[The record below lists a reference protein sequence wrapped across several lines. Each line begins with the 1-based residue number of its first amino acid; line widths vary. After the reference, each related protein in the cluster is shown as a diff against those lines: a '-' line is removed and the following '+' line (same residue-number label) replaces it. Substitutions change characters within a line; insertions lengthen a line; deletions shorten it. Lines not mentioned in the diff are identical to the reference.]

1 MTSQSSQS
9 RKNQEFIID
18 TNNSS
23 IVSKRSVERLYFLNE
38 THYFR
43 HFVKKPKRRSP
54 LINRGYWLRIKA
66 IDDIVHRFLSQSSS
80 KQKTVINLGSG
91 YDPLPWQ
98 CLSKYPDACEGAVF
112 IDIDYR
118 DLILRKRKLVQD
130 VPDLSSILTNMQ
142 TSDDDVLLR
151 SDQYLQVGCDLSEI
165 ARLHDI
171 LSQAVD
177 IKDSSILFIAEVSIT
192 YMDVNAADSLIS
204 WASQFLDAQFCLLEQ
219 LLPDGIEH
227 PFAQTMMAHFEKLK
241 SPLGA
246 VRKYQTKNAQMNR
259 FKDLGWKQ
267 VYARNLWELWSSD
280 DFLTAE
286 ERIALDGIEPFDEW
300 EEFSLFGSH
309 YLLLVANSQALHSG
323 VLKSLKSP
331 LIGENKPSD
340 SFRWKQIHSPYH
352 KPHDSRRFGA
362 PLFVKSQYRFKDRIA
377 LFGGLGKTTR
387 LNSRDEYSSID
398 EDVISSNYCNSA
410 MPSSRMCHTI
420 TDLGDMGA
428 ILIGGRTSPDVG
440 LCDCWIYHKYS
451 DSWERVDDLPWP
463 LYRHQSVRVGS
474 NSVLVSIGRIDSHRL
489 SDSFLLWNRRT
500 GWVKCIYD
508 GMKPFLVYSPVFFN
522 FKLGDPKSQSGLL
535 AGGMNSGVVINK
547 VWRWILKDILTEHP
561 KIQFTETIL
570 CPNLCSNLCR
580 FGSCAV
586 AHHGKLYLLGGITKD
601 ELLTYADEICCIE
614 ITDENLSI
622 SQVTRPITSHFR
634 YLFIGLS
641 AVSIGEA
648 IVVIGGSAVCFS
660 FGTFWNPGCLTLLPK
675 KNTGNEEWKFLG
687 TIEVRPSVGDFR
699 PTSIED
705 SSNPVIPRIKLRSES
720 HFIEILN
727 AAKPVIF
734 EGLDIGSC
742 TAKWNTEY
750 LKRAIGEEREA
761 RLLIIHEASTKYMDF
776 NTKNFKY
783 TNMKFG
789 DFISQIEQG
798 AKLYLRSLSSENP
811 SLVPADISKDFPS
824 ICSDFSLPEKL
835 SFVKQNSHSSPLRIS
850 GPVVMWLH
858 YDTLANI
865 LCQVKGEKNILL
877 FHPSEFKYF
886 DLKPGK
892 SSSSVNVFESMQ
904 CQQHQKFPKP
914 YQALLKSGDVIY
926 IPPFW
931 LHTLSSEKGV
941 SIAVNIFFKNL
952 SIGYA
957 SGKDVYGNRDLQAY
971 EKGRQDVAKILASF
985 DSTPTTARDF
995 YLQRLVEELKQG
1007 ALRYSP

>member
-1 MTSQSSQS
+1 MSPTSSRS
-9 RKNQEFIID
+9 RKNEEFIID

-43 HFVKKPKRRSP
+43 YFVKKPKRRSP

-66 IDDIVHRFLSQSSS
+66 IDDIVHRFLSQSSP
-80 KQKTVINLGSG
+80 KRKTVINLGSG

-98 CLSKYPDACEGAVF
+98 CLSKYPVACKGAVF

-118 DLILRKRKLVQD
+118 DLILRKRKFVQD
-130 VPDLSSILTNMQ
+130 ISDLSSILTNVQ
-142 TSDDDVLLR
+142 ISDDDILLR
-151 SDQYLQVGCDLSEI
+151 SDQYLQVGCDLSNI
-165 ARLHDI
+165 ARLNDI
-171 LSQAVD
+171 LSRVVD
-177 IKDSSILFIAEVSIT
+177 IRDSSILFIAEVSIT
-192 YMDVNAADSLIS
+192 YMDVNAADNLIR
-204 WASQFLDAQFCLLEQ
+204 WASHFLDAQFCLLEQ

-246 VRKYQTKNAQMNR
+246 VKKYQTKHAQMNR

-280 DFLTAE
+280 DFLIAE
-286 ERIALDGIEPFDEW
+286 ERIALDDIEPFDEW

-309 YLLLVANSQALHSG
+309 YLLLVANSQDLHSG
-323 VLKSLKSP
+323 VFKSLNSRVVV
-331 LIGENKPSD
+331 ENKPSN
-340 SFRWKQIHSPYH
+340 SLRLKQIHSPYH
-352 KPHDSRRFGA
+352 KPHGSRRFAA

-377 LFGGLGKTTR
+377 LFAGLGTTTR

-398 EDVISSNYCNSA
+398 HDFISNNYCNPTI
-410 MPSSRMCHTI
+410 PSSRMCHTI

-428 ILIGGRTSPDVG
+428 ILIGGRTSPDEG
-440 LCDCWIYHKYS
+440 LYDCWIYHKFS

-463 LYRHQSVRVGS
+463 LYRHQCVRVGL
-474 NSVLVSIGRIDSHRL
+474 NSALVSIGRIDSHRI
-489 SDSFLLWNRRT
+489 SDSFLIWNRRT

-508 GMKPFLVYSPVFFN
+508 GMVPCPVYSPVLFN
-522 FKLGDPKSQSGLL
+522 FNPGDHKNQSGIL
-535 AGGMNSGVVINK
+535 AGGINSGVVINK

-561 KIQFTETIL
+561 KIQFTESIL
-570 CPNLCSNLCR
+570 YPELCR

-586 AHHGKLYLLGGITKD
+586 THLGKMYLLGGIIKD

-614 ITDENLSI
+614 ITDDNLKI
-622 SQVTRPITSHFR
+622 FQVQRSITSCFR
-634 YLFIGLS
+634 YLFIGS
-641 AVSIGEA
+641 NAVDIGKA

-660 FGTFWNPGCLTLLPK
+660 FGTFWNPGCLTLLPEN
-675 KNTGNEEWKFLG
+675 NTEDEEWKFLG
-687 TIEVRPSVGDFR
+687 TVEVGPLVEDFR
-699 PTSIED
+699 PADLEGSI
-705 SSNPVIPRIKLRSES
+705 SPIIPRIKLRSES
-720 HFIEILN
+720 HFIEILH

-734 EGLDIGSC
+734 EGLNIGSC
-742 TAKWNTEY
+742 TAKWNTKY
-750 LKRAIGEEREA
+750 LKETIGEERE
-761 RLLIIHEASTKYMDF
+761 LVIHEASTKYMDF

-789 DFISQIEQG
+789 DFISQIEKG
-798 AKLYLRSLSSENP
+798 AKLYLRSLSSDNP
-811 SLVPADISKDFPS
+811 SLIPADISRDFAS
-824 ICSDFSLPEKL
+824 ICSDFSLPKEL

-865 LCQVKGEKNILL
+865 LCQVKGEKDILL
-877 FHPSEFKYF
+877 FHPSEFKHF

-892 SSSSVNVFESMQ
+892 SSSSVNIFKSMQ
-904 CQQHQKFPKP
+904 CQQHQKLPKP

-931 LHTLSSEKGV
+931 LHTLSSENGV

-952 SIGYA
+952 SNGYA
-957 SGKDVYGNRDLQAY
+957 NGKDVYGNRDLHAY

-985 DSTPTTARDF
+985 NSTPATARDF
-995 YLQRLVEELKQG
+995 YLQRLIEELKQG
-1007 ALRYSP
+1007 ALRHSP

>member
-1 MTSQSSQS
+1 MKFQSSQS

-66 IDDIVHRFLSQSSS
+66 IDDIVHKFLDQSSP
-80 KQKTVINLGSG
+80 KRRTIVNLGSG

-98 CLSKYPDACEGAVF
+98 CLSKYPDACKGAIF

-130 VPDLSSILTNMQ
+130 IPDLCSILTNVQ
-142 TSDDDVLLR
+142 TSEDDVLLQ
-151 SDQYLQVGCDLSEI
+151 SDQYLQVGCDLSEV
-165 ARLHDI
+165 ARLNDI
-171 LSQAVD
+171 LSQVVD
-177 IKDSSILFIAEVSIT
+177 IRNSSILFIAEVSIT
-192 YMDVNAADSLIS
+192 YMDVKDADKLIS
-204 WASQFLDAQFCLLEQ
+204 WASHFLDVQFCLLEQ

-246 VRKYQTKNAQMNR
+246 VKKYQTKNAQINR

-267 VYARNLWELWSSD
+267 VSARNLWELWSSN

-286 ERIALDGIEPFDEW
+286 ERVALDSIEPFDEW

-309 YLLLVANSQALHSG
+309 YLLLVANSQDLHSRI
-323 VLKSLKSP
+323 LRSP
-331 LIGENKPSD
+331 EAVVYKPSN
-340 SFRWKQIHSPYH
+340 SLILREIHSPYH
-352 KPHDSRRFGA
+352 KPHGSRRFAA
-362 PLFVKSQYRFKDRIA
+362 PLFVNSQYRSKDRIA
-377 LFGGLGKTTR
+377 LFGGLGTTTR

-398 EDVISSNYCNSA
+398 QDVISSNYCNSTI
-410 MPSSRMCHTI
+410 PSSRMCHTI

-440 LCDCWIYHKYS
+440 LYDCWIYHKFS

-463 LYRHQSVRVGS
+463 LYRHQSVRIGT

-489 SDSFLLWNRRT
+489 SDSFLTWNRRT

-508 GMKPFLVYSPVFFN
+508 GVVPNLVYSPVLFN
-522 FKLGDPKSQSGLL
+522 LNPGDQKSQSGIL
-535 AGGMNSGVVINK
+535 AGGMNSGVVINR
-547 VWRWILKDILTEHP
+547 VWRWTLKDILTERP
-561 KIQFTETIL
+561 KIQFTESI
-570 CPNLCSNLCR
+570 PYPKLCR
-580 FGSCAV
+580 FGSCAIT
-586 AHHGKLYLLGGITKD
+586 HSGKVYLLGGIVKD
-601 ELLTYADEICCIE
+601 ELLNYADEICCIN
-614 ITDENLSI
+614 ITDENLKI
-622 SQVTRPITSHFR
+622 LQVPRSNTSCFR
-634 YLFIGLS
+634 YLFIGIS
-641 AVSIGEA
+641 AISISEA

-660 FGTFWNPGCLTLLPK
+660 FGTFWNSGCLTLLPENSK
-675 KNTGNEEWKFLG
+675 EHEEWKFLG
-687 TIEVRPSVGDFR
+687 TVEVGPSLQDFK
-699 PTSIED
+699 PISLED
-705 SSNPVIPRIKLRSES
+705 SISPIIPRMKLRSES
-720 HFIEILN
+720 HFIEILH

-734 EGLDIGSC
+734 EELDIGSC
-742 TAKWNTEY
+742 TTKWNTEY
-750 LKRAIGEEREA
+750 LKKTIGEERE
-761 RLLIIHEASTKYMDF
+761 LIIHEASTKHMDF

-798 AKLYLRSLSSENP
+798 AKLYLRSLSSDNP
-811 SLVPADISKDFPS
+811 SLTPADISKDFPS
-824 ICSDFSLPEKL
+824 ICSDFSLPKEL
-835 SFVKQNSHSSPLRIS
+835 LFVKQNSHSSPLRIS

-865 LCQVKGEKNILL
+865 LCQVKGEKKILL
-877 FHPSEFKYF
+877 FHPSEFRYF

-892 SSSSVNVFESMQ
+892 SSSSINVFESMYL
-904 CQQHQKFPKP
+904 QQHKNFPKP

-931 LHTLSSEKGV
+931 LHTLSSENCV
-941 SIAVNIFFKNL
+941 SVAVNVFFKNL
-952 SIGYA
+952 SMGYA
-957 SGKDVYGNRDLQAY
+957 NGKDVYGNRDLHAY
-971 EKGRQDVAKILASF
+971 EKGRQDIAKILTSF
-985 DSTPTTARDF
+985 ESTPPMARDF
-995 YLQRLVEELKQG
+995 YLQRLIEELKQG
-1007 ALRYSP
+1007 ASQYNP